1 MLISPSQPL
10 SASRLTLA
18 FGGGGLVSISGD
30 QISIALQLTGTDSN
44 GNVIQAPID
53 VVVAINDGSAPVMV
67 DEPTLSLNENDL
79 PRDRMARIH

>member
-1 MLISPSQPL
+1 M
-10 SASRLTLA
+10 
-18 FGGGGLVSISGD
+18 VSISDD